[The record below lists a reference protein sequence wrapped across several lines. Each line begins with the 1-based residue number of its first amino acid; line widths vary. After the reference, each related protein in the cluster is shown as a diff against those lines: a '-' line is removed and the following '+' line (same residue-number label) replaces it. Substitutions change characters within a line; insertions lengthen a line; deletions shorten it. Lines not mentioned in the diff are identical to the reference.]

1 MPQKLFP
8 NQQDNETISMI
19 VREHWFHLFL
29 KILVWVFFAAALVL
43 FNRFAQ
49 TYAPGLLQGAI
60 GKVTLLFVQVYTLF
74 LVLSLFLI
82 FAFYYLTMQVI
93 TSVRIVDIN
102 QEGLFSHVISE
113 LNVDKIE
120 DVTSEVNG
128 IFGTIF
134 NYGDVTIQTA
144 GKEEHFIFQSVP
156 NPAEIEKVVLD
167 LYEKN
172 SNFAK
177 DVAADNKNNS

>member
-1 MPQKLFP
+1 MPHKLFP
-8 NQQDNETISMI
+8 NQGDEETISLI

-49 TYAPGLLQGAI
+49 AYVPNILEGNQGR
-60 GKVTLLFVQVYTLF
+60 VTLLFVQVYTLF
-74 LVLSLFLI
+74 LVLGLFLI
-82 FAFYYLTMQVI
+82 FAFYYLTMQII
-93 TSVRIVDIN
+93 TNIRIVDIT

-120 DVTSEVNG
+120 DVTSQVNG

-134 NYGDVTIQTA
+134 NYGDVIIQTA
-144 GKEEHFIFQSVP
+144 GKEEHFIFHSVP
-156 NPAEIEKVVLD
+156 NPGEIEKVVLD

-172 SNFAK
+172 SNPAK
-177 DVAADNKNNS
+177 DAAEGAQS

>member
-1 MPQKLFP
+1 MPHKLFP
-8 NQQDNETISMI
+8 NQEDNETISLV

-49 TYAPGLLQGAI
+49 ADLPGILDGTEGQ
-60 GKVTLLFVQVYTLF
+60 VTLLFVQVYTLF
-74 LVLSLFLI
+74 LVLALFLI
-82 FAFYYLTMQVI
+82 FNFYYLTMQVI
-93 TSVRIVDIN
+93 TNIRIVDIN

-120 DVTSEVNG
+120 DVTSRVNG

-134 NYGDVTIQTA
+134 NYGDVLIQTA
-144 GKEEHFIFQSVP
+144 GKEEHFIFHSVP
-156 NPAEIEKVVLD
+156 NPTEIEKVVLK
-167 LYEKN
+167 LYE
-172 SNFAK
+172 SAK
-177 DVAADNKNNS
+177 KAGEVEG

>member
-1 MPQKLFP
+1 MPHKLFP
-8 NQQDNETISMI
+8 NQEDDETISLI

-29 KILVWVFFAAALVL
+29 KILVWVFFAAALLL

-49 TYAPGLLQGAI
+49 TYVPNILQGTF
-60 GKVTLLFVQVYTLF
+60 GQVTLLFVQVYTLF

-82 FAFYYLTMQVI
+82 FSFYYLTMQVI
-93 TSVRIVDIN
+93 TSIRIVDIN

-120 DVTSEVNG
+120 DVTSRVNG

-134 NYGDVTIQTA
+134 NYGDVLIQTA
-144 GKEEHFIFQSVP
+144 GKEEHFIFHSVP
-156 NPAEIEKVVLD
+156 NPTEIEKVVLN
-167 LYEKN
+167 LYE
-172 SNFAK
+172 SAK
-177 DVAADNKNNS
+177 EQGEVKG